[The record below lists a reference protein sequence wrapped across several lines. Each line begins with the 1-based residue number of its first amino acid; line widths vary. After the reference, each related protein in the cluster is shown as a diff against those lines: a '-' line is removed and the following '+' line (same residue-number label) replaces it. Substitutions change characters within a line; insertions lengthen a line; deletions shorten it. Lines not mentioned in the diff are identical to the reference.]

1 MGDHRLALIEGCKH
15 SVEITIPGEEVRSET
30 TRVLADL
37 QKKIKLP
44 GFRPGKVPTE
54 MIRKRFPADVQ
65 EEVLKKLI
73 PRFLQQKFD
82 EDHLDVVGTPNV
94 KDVHF
99 HEGEDV
105 HFKAE
110 FEVAPQIELGQYTD
124 IEVVYSEPEVKEEE
138 IEQRLSAIRD
148 QKADYVNVDPRPLE
162 DGDFAVV
169 SLESTEPVDG
179 KPIRNE
185 ETMLHIGD
193 PDTMPEFS
201 ENLRGA
207 SPGDTREFS
216 VTYPE
221 EFAQTKLAGKT
232 VPFRAEVKG
241 IRRKELPEL
250 NDEFAQDV
258 GDFQNLEE
266 LHDAVR
272 RAIHAEK
279 EYTAQAAAKNQLIE
293 KLVEAHDFPVPE
305 AYIERQIQILVESR
319 LRELASHGVDPRSL
333 NLDWEKIQ
341 ETQRE
346 RAVRDVKASLLLDR
360 IGDRESISATND
372 EVDQEVQR
380 IARQQREP
388 VAAVRMRLEKERE
401 LGRIAGRI
409 RTDKTLSFLFER
421 ARKSAPTE

>member
-1 MGDHRLALIEGCKH
+1 LALIEGCKH

-110 FEVAPQIELGQYTD
+110 FEVAPQIELDQYTD
-124 IEVVYSEPEVKEEE
+124 IEVVYSEPEVNEEE
-138 IEQRLSAIRD
+138 IEQRLGAIRD

-221 EFAQTKLAGKT
+221 EFAQSRLAGKT

-266 LHDAVR
+266 LRDAVR

-279 EYTAQAAAKNQLIE
+279 EYAAQSAAKNQLIE

-305 AYIERQIQILVESR
+305 AYIERQIEILVQSR
-319 LRELASHGVDPRSL
+319 LRELAAHGVDPRKL
-333 NLDWEKIQ
+333 QLDWEKIQ

-360 IGDRESISATND
+360 IADRESVVATND

-388 VAAVRMRLEKERE
+388 VAAVRMRLEKEHE

-409 RTDKTLSFLFER
+409 RTDKTLNFLFER
-421 ARKSAPTE
+421 ARKSAPAE